1 MANSTLSDS
10 ELLAYMRCHK
20 LAVVG
25 SLGTDGAPQ
34 AALVGIA
41 VTDDLQVVFDT
52 VSTSRKH
59 QNLLRDSRA
68 CVTFS
73 GPGEQTLQME
83 GNATPVSMTDS
94 DDAVYL
100 SAYYQAWPDGQARAK
115 WPKIS
120 YWRIAPRWVRYSDYD
135 RGPLIVERRFDPKN

>member
-10 ELLAYMRCHK
+10 ELLTYMRSHK

-25 SLGTDGAPQ
+25 SLGADNTPQ

-41 VTDDLQVVFDT
+41 VTSDLQVVFDT

-59 QNLLRDSRA
+59 GNLLRDTRA
-68 CVTFS
+68 SVTFS

-83 GNATPVSMTDS
+83 GNATPVSMTDAT
-94 DDAVYL
+94 DAVYL
-100 SAYYQAWPDGQARAK
+100 SAYYAAWPDGRDRAK
-115 WPKIS
+115 WPKIA
-120 YWRIAPRWVRYSDYD
+120 YWRIVPRWMRYSDYA
-135 RGPLIVERRFDPKN
+135 RGPLIEEFRFDQNN

>member
-1 MANSTLSDS
+1 MTSAAQDRDA
-10 ELLAYMRCHK
+10 LLAYMRSHK

-25 SLGTDGAPQ
+25 SLGPDGAPQ

-59 QNLLRDSRA
+59 GNLLRDGRA
-68 CVTFS
+68 SVTFS

-83 GNATPVSMTDS
+83 GNATPVSMTDAGN
-94 DDAVYL
+94 AVYL
-100 SAYYQAWPDGQARAK
+100 SAYYAAWPDGRDRAK
-115 WPKIS
+115 WPKIA
-120 YWRIAPRWVRYSDYD
+120 YWRIAPKWMRYSDYA
-135 RGPLIVERRFDPKN
+135 RGPVIEEFRFDQNN